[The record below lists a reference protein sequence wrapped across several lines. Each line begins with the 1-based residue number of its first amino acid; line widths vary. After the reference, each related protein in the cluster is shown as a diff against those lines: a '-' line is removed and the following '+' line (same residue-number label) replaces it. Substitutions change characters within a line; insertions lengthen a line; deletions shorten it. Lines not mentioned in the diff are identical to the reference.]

1 MKNQYLLTLFLFLFS
16 TVLCFSQ
23 EAETD
28 TTAQETNSLTGGT
41 ISSQFDYI
49 NRVSNSFQEYKV
61 IKKTNLDQ
69 IRSNVLDSLNVFKDQ
84 LVVVNQKL
92 TDQQQRM
99 ENLEA
104 ETEAAQLELKE
115 AQEARD
121 SFSFLGIPI
130 HKNIYNTI
138 MWAIVVG
145 LTVALLFFLFKY
157 AQSHKAIARAR
168 KDLEDTVE
176 EFEQHRKNTLDRE
189 RKLKRELVDALN
201 GKEH

>member
-1 MKNQYLLTLFLFLFS
+1 MSCSLS
-16 TVLCFSQ
+16 FSQ
-23 EAETD
+23 EAQED
-28 TTAQETNSLTGGT
+28 TTAQEPNSLTGGT

-61 IKKTNLDQ
+61 IKQTNLDQ
-69 IRSNVLDSLNVFKDQ
+69 IRSNVLDSLDVFKNQ
-84 LVVVNQKL
+84 LVTVNQKL
-92 TDQQQRM
+92 AEQQTKI
-99 ENLEA
+99 ENIDA
-104 ETEAAQLELKE
+104 ETEAIQLELKE

-130 HKNIYNTI
+130 HKAVYNTI
-138 MWAIVVG
+138 MWAIVAG
-145 LTVALLFFLFKY
+145 LLVALLFFLFKY
-157 AQSHKAIARAR
+157 SQSHKVIARAR
-168 KDLEDTVE
+168 KDLDDTVE

>member
-1 MKNQYLLTLFLFLFS
+1 MKNQYALTLFFFLLS
-16 TVLCFSQ
+16 SILCFSQ
-23 EAETD
+23 EAQTD

-61 IKKTNLDQ
+61 IKQTNLEKL
-69 IRSNVLDSLNVFKDQ
+69 RSNVIDSLDVFKNQ
-84 LVVVNQKL
+84 LVTVNQKL
-92 TDQQQRM
+92 TEHQARM
-99 ENLEA
+99 QNLDV
-104 ETEAAQLELKE
+104 ETEAVQLELKE

-130 HKNIYNTI
+130 HKNVYNTI
-138 MWAIVVG
+138 MWAIVLG
-145 LTVALLFFLFKY
+145 LTGALLFFLFKY
-157 AQSHKAIARAR
+157 TQSHKVIARAR
-168 KDLEDTVE
+168 KDLGDTVE

-201 GKEH
+201 GKEY